1 MFNWLTGKF
10 SIVISSVL
18 LSTIVVSTPVSAEDW
33 PKRPITLVVPFPAGG
48 INDTVG
54 RLTADYLAKEL
65 DTAVIVENRPG
76 AGGTI
81 GTTVAVNSKPDGYTL
96 LFGAT
101 STIAVAPHLYT
112 DIYDPTA
119 DLIAIGGIAA
129 APSLLVVSKD
139 SEWADLDSLIAAG
152 KNPDKEIFY
161 GSAGSGTSHHV
172 KTELL
177 RLNAGTNWTHV
188 PYRGGAPAM
197 TDLLAGHID
206 FLFEPFPTGLS
217 FVQSGRVQPIAI
229 SSLARSE
236 LLPDVPTL
244 NELGLSDLEALIW
257 FGLFAPAG
265 TPEHALGILGAA
277 LESAVQNPDH
287 QKEFAERGLT
297 TYTNSS
303 DEFVGFVADEIT
315 RWGDVITEA
324 EISIEG

>member
-1 MFNWLTGKF
+1 MFDSFTGKL
-10 SIVISSVL
+10 SKVISTALISVIGF
-18 LSTIVVSTPVSAEDW
+18 TAPAYAADW
-33 PKRPITLVVPFPAGG
+33 PERPITLVVPFPAGG

-54 RLTADYLAKEL
+54 RLTAEYLAQEL
-65 DTAVIVENRPG
+65 DTAVVVENRPG

-101 STIAVAPHLYT
+101 STIAVAPHLYS
-112 DIYDPTA
+112 DIYDPTD
-119 DLIAIGGIAA
+119 DLVAIGGISS
-129 APSLLVVSKD
+129 APSLLVVPD
-139 SEWADLDSLIAAG
+139 GSEWGGLDELIEAG
-152 KNPDKEIFY
+152 KNTDREIFY
-161 GSAGSGTSHHV
+161 GSAGAGTSHHI

-177 RLNAGTNWTHV
+177 KLSADTQWTHV

-229 SSLARSE
+229 SSLERSE

-265 TPEHALGILGAA
+265 TPDEVIETLGAA
-277 LESAVQNPDH
+277 LENALQNPDH

-303 DEFVGFVADEIT
+303 DEFVEFVTDEIT
-315 RWGDVITEA
+315 RWGNVITEA
-324 EISIEG
+324 EISIED

>member
-1 MFNWLTGKF
+1 MFNWLQGKL
-10 SIVISSVL
+10 SIVLSSL
-18 LSTIVVSTPVSAEDW
+18 LLFSATSMVPIHAADW
-33 PKRPITLVVPFPAGG
+33 PDRPITLVVPFLAGG

-54 RLTADYLAKEL
+54 RLTAEYLAKEL

-81 GTTVAVNSKPDGYTL
+81 GTTVAVNSRPDGYTL

-101 STIAVAPHLYT
+101 STIAVAPHLYS
-112 DIYDPTA
+112 DIYDPTK
-119 DLIAIGGIAA
+119 DLVAIGGISA
-129 APSLLVVSKD
+129 APSLLVVPAS
-139 SEWADLDSLIAAG
+139 SEWESLDDLIEAG
-152 KNPDKEIFY
+152 KNSDREIFY
-161 GSAGSGTSHHV
+161 GSAGAGTSHHV

-177 RLNAGTNWTHV
+177 KLNAGANWTHV

-217 FVQSGRVQPIAI
+217 FVQSGRVNPIAI
-229 SSLARSE
+229 SSLERSE

-265 TPEHALGILGAA
+265 TPDEVIEILGAA
-277 LESAVQNPDH
+277 LENAVQNPRHKKD
-287 QKEFAERGLT
+287 FSERGLAS
-297 TYTNSS
+297 YTGSS
-303 DEFVGFVADEIT
+303 DIFVQFVNDEIT
-315 RWGDVITEA
+315 RWGDVITKA
-324 EISIEG
+324 EISIEE